1 MSKTKKIILAITV
14 ASSVGIAYVINSFK
28 NFPDIFDLSDEED
41 EDEEQEDEQEDEYI
55 END

>member
-28 NFPDIFDLSDEED
+28 NFPDIFDLGDEEN
-41 EDEEQEDEQEDEYI
+41 EDEF
-55 END
+55 